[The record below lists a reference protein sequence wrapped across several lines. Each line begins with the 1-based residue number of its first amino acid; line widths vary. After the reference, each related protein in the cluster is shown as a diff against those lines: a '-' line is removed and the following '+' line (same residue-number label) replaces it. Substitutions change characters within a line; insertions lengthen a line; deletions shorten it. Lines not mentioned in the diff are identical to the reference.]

1 MKRRLFSLSTLLATL
16 TILAMT
22 GCRNER
28 PEDFYPDNGRGTEIG
43 TSAEGEQDVEIVL
56 DVPEMLQS
64 TSLRSLSHEQESD
77 AKAIRILAFNVPNGA
92 NEDEEIFAYEPRI
105 KKGDPT
111 LDADGKYHVTL
122 TLNEG
127 TALQR
132 LVFLANI
139 PGGKLPA
146 AVKEGATKKAVYES
160 LVYDYAPTGWKS
172 NREEKT
178 NPAQGS
184 DYDLIPMWGESRTFT
199 VVAGENTI
207 KDYNYDDGVI
217 RLYRALARV
226 DVGMNFDNN
235 APEST
240 DPLPETN
247 EGMDKTDNRLFDL
260 TDVYV
265 YHPAKKYRMAGSM
278 AHIGNPGGGKYKA
291 TEPTL
296 PTGVEYYTTKEEKE
310 LSNHYTIKPE
320 VGRLVR
326 SIYLPEAPVV
336 PSEKISEEL
345 NGNTCIV
352 VGGVYKGNNFNPKG
366 KNADKTYYRID
377 FVSVEKEGNK
387 EKTTRL
393 PILRNHRYRI
403 NILKIDG
410 PGHKTPEDAINNT
423 VSDVVYSVSVWD
435 ENETSKVVT
444 DGKYW
449 LKLSSDKLKVGR
461 LGGKLPIT
469 FETNCEEGWEL
480 IVPEKCAPDPDNPN
494 DLIPNPLFTEKEWVQ
509 SLQGKNAAKD
519 VDGTKSSDG
528 LKTKPEA
535 VDFQIKS
542 KKQDGN
548 KKEGVFIVQTYGGR
562 LNWTVRVEQ
571 SDDFDLVLEIYKDK
585 EMTQQTNFIEV
596 HEEGWSFDKPV
607 TVDGKEYSP
616 KDQGSYTVFY
626 VRALPYGP
634 LEGKD
639 KLKGWD
645 LTVTD
650 SGGNDFK
657 FWSYGGNG
665 YRGPDETKKERGF
678 MKGDFLSFNTYYEGE
693 GYIPLM
699 FKQVGNN
706 LYELAISNDAISSTN
721 DDPFEIRR
729 NKYTFTLTVTD
740 PADET
745 KKESI
750 SKSIN
755 IVQQEHNIVIYSD
768 PEMKRP
774 LSMDIKDPD
783 LFLMNGSTHELYV
796 KSNIPGVIQLV
807 RQHQDV
813 RLRGSNSQT
822 KDMIPIKNL
831 VGSDQMYQ
839 PFAFELT
846 YLQDHY
852 DTPFEAFY
860 FKSNLGYQG
869 SKNFITVTT
878 RDDINAKKKLIDG
891 IAYWSIQTSDPFFQ
905 YKYTENYS
913 FNGHKITNA
922 EVFTTQYI
930 CSAIQP
936 EANSYVLELGS
947 YGMLIPLSRIN
958 SAANTFYEKWE
969 KPYEWDKYIQ
979 KGYAGLGGMSKW
991 VDNYRGPT
999 DWNDFMKEENHGLH
1013 YLRDDDDV
1021 QPEFIWCDVQYNVK
1035 DIKRVLYDPE
1045 SMENSTGPIKMMDIV
1060 KIGGER
1066 YLSIVPGASTS
1077 DNVGNTL
1084 VAVRSS
1090 IWKKKETGITEV
1102 DNGSEADTFS
1112 KKANKFGSNAILW
1125 SWHIITVPKDTQAN
1139 KNVGLSPKQE
1149 YLTTISPGSYTEKID
1164 GATIESTAPDWLD
1177 KELGARR
1184 RTSTSGP
1191 SGPIGVYK
1199 HMAHEQSYEI
1209 MGMTYQFG
1217 RKDPFPNENYEGKAG
1232 YANLKWPYLK
1242 SADGTIVHTEF
1253 YGDGNNSYR
1262 MTYKQSI
1269 ENPTVA
1275 VRTNNT
1281 KDEHWMV
1288 EGGRQTSDGS
1298 NKTQGFYQVSFLWGS
1313 SAYAG
1318 TPDQRESFIGL
1329 TDKTVF
1335 DPCPYGFKIPA
1346 IGYETAFPLKGTG
1359 YLNFL
1364 KKLLPNHYQLM
1375 ASSGAREWSG
1385 PSSGKKFVTTM
1396 SEVRYHT
1403 STAIYGG
1410 QGRSGA
1416 YVIKTGTPYFA
1427 VAPAPL
1433 LDGAPK
1439 YALIPIFPI
1448 VNEKETDYKDWWE
1461 PSVRGFF

>member
-1 MKRRLFSLSTLLATL
+1 MKRRLFSLGTLLATL

-28 PEDFYPDNGRGTEIG
+28 PEDYFPENGGRTELG
-43 TSAEGEQDVEIVL
+43 ASAAGEQDVEIVL

-64 TSLRSLSHEQESD
+64 TSLRSLSHEQEREAS
-77 AKAIRILAFNVPNGA
+77 AIRILAFDVPTGA
-92 NEDEEIFAYEPRI
+92 TEEQETFAYEARI
-105 KKGDPT
+105 KSGPT
-111 LDADGKYHVTL
+111 LTDGKYHVTL
-122 TLNEG
+122 TLNKS
-127 TALQR
+127 TSSQR
-132 LVFLANI
+132 LVFLANL
-139 PGGKLPA
+139 PGGKLPD
-146 AVKEGATKKAVYES
+146 AVTKDATKKAIYES
-160 LVYDYAPTGWKS
+160 LVYDCAATGWKS
-172 NREEKT
+172 DGEKSGAVKGT
-178 NPAQGS
+178 
-184 DYDLIPMWGESRTFT
+184 DYDLIPMWGESQTFT
-199 VVAGENTI
+199 VAPGTDNTI
-207 KDYNYDDGVI
+207 SDYYYDDGVI

-226 DVGMNFDNN
+226 DVGMSFDT
-235 APEST
+235 APNPS

-247 EGMDKTDNRLFDL
+247 ETMDKTANRLFDL

-265 YHPAKKYRMAGSM
+265 YHSAEKYRMAGSM
-278 AHIGNPGGGKYKA
+278 KNIGNPDGKYKA
-291 TEPTL
+291 IAPTL
-296 PTGVEYYTTKEEKE
+296 PAGVEYYTGKTANE
-310 LSNHYTIKPE
+310 LKMHYTVDPNK
-320 VGRLVR
+320 GHLVR
-326 SIYLPEAPVV
+326 SIYLPEAAVV
-336 PSEKISEEL
+336 ESATVKKEL
-345 NGNTCIV
+345 DGNACIV

-366 KNADKTYYRID
+366 KENTVTTYYRID
-377 FVSVEKEGNK
+377 FVKAKEKGEEKES
-387 EKTTRL
+387 RL
-393 PILRNHRYRI
+393 PILRNYRYRI

-423 VSDVVYSVSVWD
+423 SSDVIYSVSVWD

-449 LKLSSDKLKVGR
+449 LKLSQDQLKEGKY
-461 LGGKLPIT
+461 GGTLPIT
-469 FETNCEEGWEL
+469 FETNCPEGWKL
-480 IVPEKCAPDPDNPN
+480 IVPDKYAPDPLNHPEKLIDN
-494 DLIPNPLFTEKEWVQ
+494 
-509 SLQGKNAAKD
+509 SLAKAENKD
-519 VDGTKSSDG
+519 WIKTILLQQTGAVDGRKSTTG
-528 LKTKPEA
+528 KETKPET
-535 VDFQIKS
+535 VDFAFKM
-542 KKQDGN
+542 QDDPNFQGM
-548 KKEGVFIVQTYGGR
+548 EGAFIVQTYGGR
-562 LNWTVRVEQ
+562 LNWTVRVRQ
-571 SDDFDLVLEIYKDK
+571 TNKLDLVLEVYKDK
-585 EMTQQTNFIEV
+585 EMTQQINFIEV
-596 HEEGWSFDKPV
+596 HEGGWSFDKPV
-607 TVDGKEYSP
+607 TVDGKKYSP

-626 VRALPYGP
+626 VRAIPYGP

-650 SGGNDFK
+650 HGGNDFK

-693 GYIPLM
+693 GYIPNM
-699 FKQVGNN
+699 FKQVGDN

-755 IVQQEHNIVIYSD
+755 IVQQEHNIVIYTD

-796 KSNIPGVIQLV
+796 KSNVPGVIQLV

-831 VGSDQMYQ
+831 VGTDQMYESH
-839 PFAFELT
+839 AFELT

-878 RDDINAKKKLIDG
+878 RDDINAEKKLIDG

-958 SAANTFYEKWE
+958 SAASTFYEKWE

-991 VDNYRGPT
+991 VDNYIGPT
-999 DWNDFMKEENHGLH
+999 DWNEFMKEENHGLH

-1021 QPEFIWCDVQYNVK
+1021 QPEFIWSDVQYNVK
-1035 DIKRVLYDPE
+1035 DIKRILYDPE

-1066 YLSIVPGASTS
+1066 YLSIVPGASIS
-1077 DNVGNTL
+1077 NNVGNTL

-1090 IWKKKETGITEV
+1090 IWKKKMTGITEV

-1112 KKANKFGSNAILW
+1112 KKANKAGSNAILW
-1125 SWHIITVPKDTQAN
+1125 SWHIITVPKDTRAN
-1139 KNVGLSPKQE
+1139 KNVGLSPKEE

-1164 GATIESTAPDWLD
+1164 GVTIPSTTPDWLD

-1184 RTSTSGP
+1184 HTSTSG
-1191 SGPIGVYK
+1191 SAGPVWPYT

-1253 YGDGNNSYR
+1253 YGDGNKSYR

-1275 VRTNNT
+1275 VRTNT
-1281 KDEHWMV
+1281 TLDEHWMV

-1298 NKTQGFYQVSFLWGS
+1298 NITQGFYQVSFLWGS

-1364 KKLLPNHYQLM
+1364 RKLLPNHYQLM

-1385 PSSGKKFVTTM
+1385 PSSRKKFVTSM

-1416 YVIKTGTPYFA
+1416 YVIKTTDPFFT
-1427 VAPAPL
+1427 VAPAPIAE
-1433 LDGAPK
+1433 GAPK